1 MYLYLVLISPLL
13 LSYVS
18 SLLALLL
25 APDRLHQLSGATQ
38 KHVLRYLVKQKKCVC
53 YLVFW
58 ESKIMGVIAMKT
70 MWIICVLFSRDRY
83 H

>member
-38 KHVLRYLVKQKKCVC
+38 KHVLRYLVKRKKCIWC
-53 YLVFW
+53 LVKS
-58 ESKIMGVIAMKT
+58 ENNVRAIAMKT
-70 MWIICVLFSRDRY
+70 IRMIRVLFSRDQY